1 MAQPGQ
7 KQLVIPIQIRGKDA
21 DISISYKGITGQ
33 GELAG
38 QMTKSMTIENVPDEF
53 VLYANYPNPFNA
65 STTLP
70 YRVGAPGE
78 IVIDIYNLSGQRVRR
93 LMDSYHDVGH
103 YTISW
108 DGLDER
114 AVPSSSGVYVVT
126 MQDGGVLST
135 RKIILL
141 K

>member
-1 MAQPGQ
+1 MLGLPNATMLEP
-7 KQLVIPIQIRGKDA
+7 
-21 DISISYKGITGQ
+21 
-33 GELAG
+33 
-38 QMTKSMTIENVPDEF
+38 
-53 VLYANYPNPFNA
+53 NYPNPFNA

-78 IVIDIYNLSGQRVRR
+78 IVVDIYNLSGQRIRR
-93 LMDSYHDVGH
+93 LVDAYHDMGQ
-103 YTISW
+103 YAISW
-108 DGLDER
+108 DGLDEQ

-126 MQDGGVLST
+126 MQNGGVLST

>member
-1 MAQPGQ
+1 MVKNIVLCLILVATKVIAANNQQEECVSCRDMAMAAL
-7 KQLVIPIQIRGKDA
+7 KKVID
-21 DISISYKGITGQ
+21 
-33 GELAG
+33 
-38 QMTKSMTIENVPDEF
+38 
-53 VLYANYPNPFNA
+53 
-65 STTLP
+65 
-70 YRVGAPGE
+70 APGE

-126 MQDGGVLST
+126 MQNGGVLST

>member
-1 MAQPGQ
+1 MLEP
-7 KQLVIPIQIRGKDA
+7 
-21 DISISYKGITGQ
+21 
-33 GELAG
+33 
-38 QMTKSMTIENVPDEF
+38 
-53 VLYANYPNPFNA
+53 NYPNPFNA

-78 IVIDIYNLSGQRVRR
+78 IVIDIFNLSGQRLRR
-93 LMDSYHDVGH
+93 LMDSYHDVGQ

-126 MQDGGVLST
+126 MQNAGVLST